1 MQNKELKNRLCAAFD
16 APQPRKKQ
24 AFLRQFP
31 AASISCGQFLR
42 MQLRWLPFGA
52 VALSVAVCTALIVFC
67 RVTEPESVWTAS
79 AFAPFLTLGV
89 LSVRYRSFVHGM
101 EELEFAA
108 RFSLKSVTLA
118 RMGALALLDLALLLC
133 AALLLRIGG
142 GVLRTGLALLLPY
155 CTTVCIALPLTR
167 RWHGWETPVLCIA
180 TAAVVCCGVLLLR
193 RWSVALPTALA
204 LLLIAAEL
212 ALIVFESAKFIRQ
225 TEELTWNCN

>member
-1 MQNKELKNRLCAAFD
+1 MRNSEFNTRLRAAFD

-31 AASISCGQFLR
+31 AAPVSCGQFLR
-42 MQLRWLPFGA
+42 MQIRWLPFGA
-52 VALSVAVCTALIVFC
+52 AALSVTVCAALIVFC
-67 RVTEPESVWTAS
+67 KVVEPESVWAAS

-89 LSVRYRSFVHGM
+89 LSVRYRSFAHGM

-142 GVLRTGLALLLPY
+142 GMLRTGLALLLPY

-167 RWHGWETPVLCIA
+167 RWRGWETPVLCIA
-180 TAAVVCCGVLLLR
+180 AALCVCCGVVLLR

-204 LLLIAAEL
+204 LLLVAAEL
-212 ALIVFESAKFIRQ
+212 ALIVSESAKFIHQ

>member
-1 MQNKELKNRLCAAFD
+1 MQTKELKNRLQAAFT
-16 APQPRKKQ
+16 APQPQRKQ
-24 AFLRQFP
+24 EVLRQFP
-31 AASISCGQFLR
+31 AAPVSCGQFLR

-52 VALSVAVCTALIVFC
+52 AALSAAICAALIVFC
-67 RVTEPESVWTAS
+67 RVVNPESVWTAS

-89 LSVRYRSFVHGM
+89 LSARYRSFAHGM

-118 RMGALALLDLALLLC
+118 RMGALALLDLALLLLT
-133 AALLLRIGG
+133 AALLPFGG

-167 RWHGWETPVLCIA
+167 FWRGWETPALCIA
-180 TAAVVCCGVLLLR
+180 AAGSVCCGVIVLR
-193 RWSVALPTALA
+193 RWRVVLPAALA
-204 LLLIAAEL
+204 LLLMAAEL
-212 ALIVFESAKFIRQ
+212 ALIVFESAKFIRR

>member
-1 MQNKELKNRLCAAFD
+1 MRNSEFKARLCATFD
-16 APQPRKKQ
+16 APQPQRKQ
-24 AFLRQFP
+24 DFLRQFP
-31 AASISCGQFLR
+31 AAPVSCGQFLR

-52 VALSVAVCTALIVFC
+52 AALSVAVCAALIIFC
-67 RVTEPESVWTAS
+67 RAVEPEAVWLAS
-79 AFAPFLTLGV
+79 ALAPFLTLGV
-89 LSVRYRSFVHGM
+89 LSARYRSFAHGM
-101 EELEFAA
+101 EELEIAA

-118 RMGALALLDLALLLC
+118 RTGALALLDLALLLC

-167 RWHGWETPVLCIA
+167 RWRGWETPVLCIA

-193 RWSVALPTALA
+193 RCSVVLPTAFA

-212 ALIVFESAKFIRQ
+212 AFIALESAKFIHQ